1 MLAYLWPILLIIA
14 SNVCYNIAAKSTP
27 GGVNP
32 FASLLV
38 TYLVSA
44 LATGVMFAVS
54 SVGKDGILVQVRQ
67 INWSSVALGLS
78 LVGLEFGYIMAYRA
92 GWQVSVGSL
101 VANIA
106 LAVILVFVGALFYQE
121 KITGFQ
127 AIGILLCLAGLVFLN
142 IRPRSAS

>member
-1 MLAYLWPILLIIA
+1 MFAYLWPILLIVA
-14 SNVCYNIAAKSTP
+14 SNVCYNISAKSTP

-44 LATGVMFAVS
+44 LATGVLLVAS
-54 SVGKDGILVQVRQ
+54 AAGKDGVLVQFRQ
-67 INWSSVALGLS
+67 INWSSVVLGLS

-92 GWQVSVGSL
+92 GWAVSIGSL
-101 VANIA
+101 VANIG
-106 LAVILVFVGALFYQE
+106 LAVILVFVGALFYKE

-142 IRPRSAS
+142 IKPRPAS

>member
-1 MLAYLWPILLIIA
+1 MFAYLWPILLIIA
-14 SNVCYNIAAKSTP
+14 SNVCYNISAKSTP

-44 LATGVMFAVS
+44 LATGVLLVAS
-54 SVGKDGILVQVRQ
+54 AVGKDGVLVQFRQ
-67 INWSSVALGLS
+67 INWSSVVLGLS

-92 GWQVSVGSL
+92 GWAVSIGSL
-101 VANIA
+101 VANIG
-106 LAVILVFVGALFYQE
+106 LAVILVFVGALFYKE
-121 KITGFQ
+121 KITGYQ

-142 IRPRSAS
+142 LKPRSAS

>member
-1 MLAYLWPILLIIA
+1 
-14 SNVCYNIAAKSTP
+14 
-27 GGVNP
+27 
-32 FASLLV
+32 
-38 TYLVSA
+38 
-44 LATGVMFAVS
+44 
-54 SVGKDGILVQVRQ
+54 
-67 INWSSVALGLS
+67 
-78 LVGLEFGYIMAYRA
+78 MAYRA

-127 AIGILLCLAGLVFLN
+127 AVGILLCLAGLVFLN